1 MTLISNAQGGE
12 QSATAGTESAVVA
25 ATAEAEAAPGEPV
38 LTGVRP
44 NPFNPVTVVQ
54 FSLPEASQ
62 ARIAVYDMLGREVV
76 LLTDARMDAGAH
88 EVHFDASALPS
99 GVYLVRMVA
108 GAHVSTERITLLK

>member
-1 MTLISNAQGGE
+1 M
-12 QSATAGTESAVVA
+12 
-25 ATAEAEAAPGEPV
+25 

-44 NPFNPVTVVQ
+44 NPFNPTTVVQ

-62 ARIAVYDMLGREVV
+62 TRIAVYDMLGREVA
-76 LLTDARMDAGAH
+76 LLTDARLDAGLH
-88 EVHFDASALPS
+88 EVRFDASALPS